1 MESTLNL
8 GSIARFIGI
17 SVECIQM
24 IRSVFEKHSDIQ
36 EVYVY
41 GKRAQGEFYIDTPI
55 DLAIS
60 HSYESEGEIETLR
73 NELELLDILY
83 EINLI
88 DIDLLR
94 NQQLKDQIERERIPV
109 FIRNEF

>member
-8 GSIARFIGI
+8 ESISRFIGI

-24 IRSVFEKHSDIQ
+24 IRSVFEKHSDVQ
-36 EVYVY
+36 EVYIY
-41 GKRAQGEFYIDTPI
+41 GKRAQGYFYIDTPI

-60 HSYESEGEIETLR
+60 HSYESPGEMDIIR
-73 NELELLDILY
+73 NELEMLDILY

-88 DIDLLR
+88 DTDLIR
-94 NQQLKDQIERERIPV
+94 NQQLKDQITRERIPIY
-109 FIRNEF
+109 IRNEF

>member
-8 GSIARFIGI
+8 GSIARFVGI

-36 EVYVY
+36 EVYIY
-41 GKRAQGEFYIDTPI
+41 GKRAQGDFYIDTPI

-60 HSYESEGEIETLR
+60 HSYESQGEIDTIR
-73 NELELLDILY
+73 TELELLDILY

-88 DIDLLR
+88 DTDLVR
-94 NQQLKDQIERERIPV
+94 NQQLKNQIEHERIPL